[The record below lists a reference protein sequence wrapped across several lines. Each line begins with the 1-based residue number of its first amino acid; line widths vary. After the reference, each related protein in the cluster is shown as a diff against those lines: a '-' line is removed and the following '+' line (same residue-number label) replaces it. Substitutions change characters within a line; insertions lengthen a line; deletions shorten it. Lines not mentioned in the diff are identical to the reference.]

1 MWGLGYQKLVDLPL
15 WNQFAQDRLNT
26 IYYNENL
33 IDYRTYEGLKTRRKK
48 LLTICE
54 ILMKEKQIKPK
65 PAEQVFAIQ
74 DYEKYQNVYS
84 KLYSMNAIYIT
95 TNYDECLDRI
105 AKEVENSRKLDEDI
119 NTNVNSKSLQSELS
133 REIVFERSD
142 ILESK
147 LKMEM

>member
-1 MWGLGYQKLVDLPL
+1 
-15 WNQFAQDRLNT
+15 
-26 IYYNENL
+26 
-33 IDYRTYEGLKTRRKK
+33 
-48 LLTICE
+48 
-54 ILMKEKQIKPK
+54 MKEKQIKPK